1 RDGAAPAPRPFT
13 RRRRLLHLRRRR
25 GMRLP
30 DGRRREGLP
39 GVQPARRRAPDR
51 QGLPARGRG
60 ARAIHGL
67 GFLGPLALV
76 VKRRRSERSLHARPP
91 EPIGPSDAASG
102 VSLVFDAP
110 LATTARGAIHSF
122 APAKETPMRILQRIG
137 IALAVFVALVVIGGF
152 FVPSSWQ
159 VEESVEVAAAPV
171 DILPLVET
179 PRRWEEW
186 AAWTKARYP
195 DMESEYAGPERGAG
209 AIWRWRGRSSG
220 NGTLEI
226 TKSDPASGID
236 YVLTFEGFSPTP

>member
-1 RDGAAPAPRPFT
+1 
-13 RRRRLLHLRRRR
+13 
-25 GMRLP
+25 
-30 DGRRREGLP
+30 
-39 GVQPARRRAPDR
+39 
-51 QGLPARGRG
+51 
-60 ARAIHGL
+60 
-67 GFLGPLALV
+67 
-76 VKRRRSERSLHARPP
+76 
-91 EPIGPSDAASG
+91 
-102 VSLVFDAP
+102 
-110 LATTARGAIHSF
+110 
-122 APAKETPMRILQRIG
+122 MRILQRIG

-236 YVLTFEGFSPTP
+236 YVLTFEGFSPTPGGLRFETVPVGTRVVWWMKGDVGNNPLARYFSLLMEPMMGKDLRAGLGKLKAVAEAAAARRQKEERAAEAARAAKAHADVTAAGDGASGADGEPNAETDGASEEAAATP